1 MNKYMTMNDVL
12 KEYVEKVKCDK
23 TYEMLTEEQKNA
35 AISDFIKKII
45 QELYDTNKSE
55 ISYLSERDTF
65 IIRKLY
71 GVLDNGKC
79 AVGLQLQKELGVV
92 VATLKQRYFIRLNK
106 QLEKYLDNINFE
118 KKKNEFLNLVGGNLG
133 LFRLNAYIFNQ
144 YNERKC
150 WHVEE
155 YFESTPLTT
164 IREDM
169 KDFKFYIKSID
180 DLDKVGL
187 SDVDKTIIIR
197 FWGLIPE
204 EERLTS
210 KEIAK
215 MYYIGKGSVLDL
227 KLKLGRLHAKIRNYF
242 AYEKKFERLEE
253 ERKDI
258 NSIINLGI
266 SARTYFCLK
275 SVGIKTKDD
284 LLALT
289 SEDLTKIRYLGRTC
303 AAEVQMAIANL
314 KNPRDIIIVENDAS
328 AFRELSDLEQRK
340 NELIVEN
347 AELDAKIAQAQ
358 SDIKSLEKEEK
369 NGR

>member
-1 MNKYMTMNDVL
+1 MDKYMTMNDVL

-23 TYEMLTEEQKNA
+23 TFEMLTEEQKKL
-35 AISDFIKKII
+35 AINDFIKKII
-45 QELYDTNKSE
+45 QELYDTNESK

-79 AVGLQLQKELGVV
+79 SVGLQLQNELGVA
-92 VATLKQRYFIRLNK
+92 VAVLKHKYFIRLNK

-118 KKKNEFLNLVGGNLG
+118 KKKKEFLNLVGGNVG

-144 YNERKC
+144 YKEREF

-155 YFESTPLTT
+155 YFESTPLIT

-215 MYYIGKGSVLDL
+215 MYHIGRDLQL
-227 KLKLGRLHAKIRNYF
+227 KLSRLYAKIRNYF
-242 AYEKKFERLEE
+242 AYEIKFERLEE

-275 SVGIKTKDD
+275 SAGINTKDD

-289 SEDLTKIRYLGRTC
+289 SEDLTRIRNLGRAG

-314 KNPRDIIIVENDAS
+314 KNPRDIIIVEDDA
-328 AFRELSDLEQRK
+328 AFEELSDLEQRK
-340 NELIVEN
+340 NELIIEN

>member
-1 MNKYMTMNDVL
+1 MDKYMTMNDVL

-23 TYEMLTEEQKNA
+23 TFEMLTEEQKKL
-35 AISDFIKKII
+35 AINDFIKKII
-45 QELYDTNKSE
+45 QELYDTNESK

-79 AVGLQLQKELGVV
+79 SVGLQLQNELGVA
-92 VATLKQRYFIRLNK
+92 VAVLKHKYFIRLNK

-118 KKKNEFLNLVGGNLG
+118 KKKKEFLNLVDGNLG

-144 YNERKC
+144 YKEREF

-155 YFESTPLTT
+155 YFESTPLIT

-215 MYYIGKGSVLDL
+215 MYHIGRDLQL
-227 KLKLGRLHAKIRNYF
+227 KLSRIYAKIRNYF
-242 AYEKKFERLEE
+242 AYEIKFERLEE

-275 SVGIKTKDD
+275 SAGINTKDD

-289 SEDLTKIRYLGRTC
+289 SEDLTRIRNLGRAG

-314 KNPRDIIIVENDAS
+314 KNPRDIIIVEDDA
-328 AFRELSDLEQRK
+328 AFEELSDLEQRK
-340 NELIVEN
+340 NELIIEN

>member
-1 MNKYMTMNDVL
+1 MDKYMTMDDVL

-23 TYEMLTEEQKNA
+23 IFETLTEEQKKT
-35 AISDFIKKII
+35 AINDFIKKII

-133 LFRLNAYIFNQ
+133 LFRLNAYLFNKHM
-144 YNERKC
+144 EREV
-150 WHVEE
+150 WNVDE
-155 YFESTPLTT
+155 YFKSTPLTT

-169 KDFKFYIKSID
+169 KDFNFYIKSGN
-180 DLDKVGL
+180 DLDKIGL
-187 SDVDKTIIIR
+187 SDFDKTLIMHY
-197 FWGLIPE
+197 FGLIPA
-204 EERLTS
+204 
-210 KEIAK
+210 KEMLSPKELAK
-215 MYYIGKGSVLDL
+215 MYNIGNTWNFSWLLVMACNKVRG
-227 KLKLGRLHAKIRNYF
+227 YF
-242 AYEKKFERLEE
+242 ISKKTLENLE
-253 ERKDI
+253 DERKDG

-266 SARTYFCLK
+266 STRTYFCLK
-275 SVGIKTKDD
+275 RAGIKTKDD

-289 SEDLTKIRYLGRTC
+289 SEDLTKIRQLGR
-303 AAEVQMAIANL
+303 AGSAEVQMIIANL
-314 KNPRDIIIVENDAS
+314 KNPRDIIIEENNAQ
-328 AFRELSDLEQRK
+328 AFKELSDLEQRK
-340 NELIVEN
+340 NELLVEN